1 MLLDQIKALADGSRA
16 SSGSAS
22 GTPAGG
28 SSAGSSP
35 ADANPDAPRIVFFGG
50 KGGVGKSTIASA
62 VALGLAEDGY
72 SVQLVSTDP
81 AHNLGHMWQQAV
93 GARSVTA
100 QASANLHLL
109 ELDPAATTK
118 AHIAQVEDTMRRMMP
133 ERLHGEV
140 AKHLDLARNS
150 PGTHEAA
157 MVEAIA
163 QVVEDSDHNFLIF
176 DTAPSGHTARLLA
189 VPELM
194 NAWTQ
199 GLMNRREK
207 SERFSE
213 LIRGMDPKHT
223 ATDAV
228 DRRNQELRSILHKRQ
243 QRFARLRDA
252 LQQQSVFY
260 LVLTAEKVPVLETAE
275 LYAELAKTGIRV
287 GGAVVNRRSPADQ
300 GEFLANRRRLE
311 DAALDDLHRRL
322 PQVRVTEVPLL
333 DSEVG
338 TPAALAEIAA
348 HLGHG

>member
-1 MLLDQIKALADGSRA
+1 MLLEQIRALADGGA
-16 SSGSAS
+16 S
-22 GTPAGG
+22 PA
-28 SSAGSSP
+28 SP
-35 ADANPDAPRIVFFGG
+35 ADSTTPHIVFFGG

-62 VALGLAEDGY
+62 VALGLAETGY

-81 AHNLGHMWQQAV
+81 AHNLGHMWEQTV
-93 GARSVTA
+93 GAKGVA
-100 QASANLHLL
+100 AKASANLHLL
-109 ELDPAATTK
+109 ELDPAATTE
-118 AHIAQVEDTMRRMMP
+118 AHISQVENTMRRMMP

-140 AKHLDLARNS
+140 TKHLDLARNS

-163 QVVEDSDHNFLIF
+163 QVVEDSHHDFIIV
-176 DTAPSGHTARLLA
+176 DTAPSGHTSRLLA

-199 GLMNRREK
+199 GLMNRRDK

-213 LIRGMDPKHT
+213 LIRGMDPRHT
-223 ATDAV
+223 GEDGV

-243 QRFARLRDA
+243 QRFSRLRDA
-252 LQQQSVFY
+252 LQNQSVFY

-275 LYAELAKTGIRV
+275 LHAELTKTGISV
-287 GGAVVNRRSPADQ
+287 GGAVVNRRSPEDQ

-311 DAALDDLHRRL
+311 DAALEDLHRRL
-322 PQVRVTEVPLL
+322 PQVNVTEVPLL

-348 HLGHG
+348 YLGRG

>member
-1 MLLDQIKALADGSRA
+1 MLLEQIKALADGGGLTR
-16 SSGSAS
+16 SGAR
-22 GTPAGG
+22 AGG
-28 SSAGSSP
+28 TARGSNR
-35 ADANPDAPRIVFFGG
+35 ARAQANGANQPRIVFFGG

-72 SVQLVSTDP
+72 RVQLVSTDP
-81 AHNLGHMWQQAV
+81 AHNLGHMWEQSV
-93 GARSVTA
+93 GARGVAATA
-100 QASANLHLL
+100 SKNLHLL
-109 ELDPAATTK
+109 ELDPAATTE

-163 QVVEDSDHNFLIF
+163 QVVEDSTHDFLIF
-176 DTAPSGHTARLLA
+176 DTAPSGHTSRLLA
-189 VPELM
+189 MPELM

-199 GLMNRREK
+199 GLMNRRDK

-223 ATDAV
+223 AEDAV

-252 LQQQSVFY
+252 LQNQAVFY
-260 LVLTAEKVPVLETAE
+260 LVLTAEKVPVMETAE
-275 LYAELAKTGIRV
+275 LHAELAKTGIDV

-300 GEFLANRRRLE
+300 GRFLANRRRLE

-322 PQVRVTEVPLL
+322 PDVAVTEVPLL

-338 TPAALAEIAA
+338 TPAALAEIAT
-348 HLGHG
+348 HLRQK

>member
-1 MLLDQIKALADGSRA
+1 MLLEQIKALVDDGDA
-16 SSGSAS
+16 GA
-22 GTPAGG
+22 GAGDAGAGGGAGG
-28 SSAGSSP
+28 SSGAGR
-35 ADANPDAPRIVFFGG
+35 RIIFFGG

-62 VALGLAEDGY
+62 VALGLAQNGY

-81 AHNLGHMWQQAV
+81 AHNLGHMWEQTV
-93 GARSVTA
+93 GSAGAAAAVTA
-100 QASANLHLL
+100 NLDLL
-109 ELDPAATTK
+109 ELDPAATTE

-163 QVVEDSDHNFLIF
+163 QAVEDSTHDFLIF
-176 DTAPSGHTARLLA
+176 DTAPSGHTSRLLA

-199 GLMNRREK
+199 GLMNRRDK

-223 ATDAV
+223 AEDSV
-228 DRRNQELRSILHKRQ
+228 DRRNQELRSILHMRQ

-252 LQQQSVFY
+252 LQNQAVFY

-275 LYAELAKTGIRV
+275 LHAELTKTGITV

-311 DAALDDLHRRL
+311 DTALDDLHRRL
-322 PQVRVTEVPLL
+322 PQVAVTEVPLL

-348 HLGHG
+348 HLGSD

>member
-1 MLLDQIKALADGSRA
+1 MLLEQIKALVDDSAGAGGGGDRSTGGSGA
-16 SSGSAS
+16 SGS
-22 GTPAGG
+22 GAGR
-28 SSAGSSP
+28 
-35 ADANPDAPRIVFFGG
+35 RIIFFGG

-62 VALGLAEDGY
+62 VALGLAQNGY

-81 AHNLGHMWQQAV
+81 AHNLGHMWEQTV
-93 GARSVTA
+93 GSAGAAAAVTA
-100 QASANLHLL
+100 NLDLL
-109 ELDPAATTK
+109 ELDPAATTE

-163 QVVEDSDHNFLIF
+163 QVVEDSTHDFLIF
-176 DTAPSGHTARLLA
+176 DTAPSGHTSRLLA

-199 GLMNRREK
+199 GLMNRRDK

-223 ATDAV
+223 AEDSV

-252 LQQQSVFY
+252 LQNQAVFY

-275 LYAELAKTGIRV
+275 LHAELTKTGITV

-311 DAALDDLHRRL
+311 DTALDDLHRRL
-322 PQVRVTEVPLL
+322 PQVAVTEVPLL

-348 HLGHG
+348 HLGSD

>member
-1 MLLDQIKALADGSRA
+1 
-16 SSGSAS
+16 
-22 GTPAGG
+22 
-28 SSAGSSP
+28 
-35 ADANPDAPRIVFFGG
+35 
-50 KGGVGKSTIASA
+50 
-62 VALGLAEDGY
+62 
-72 SVQLVSTDP
+72 
-81 AHNLGHMWQQAV
+81 MWEQTV
-93 GARSVTA
+93 GAKGVA
-100 QASANLHLL
+100 AKASANLHLL
-109 ELDPAATTK
+109 ELDPAATTE
-118 AHIAQVEDTMRRMMP
+118 AHIAQVENTMRRMMP

-140 AKHLDLARNS
+140 TKHLDLARNS

-163 QVVEDSDHNFLIF
+163 QVVEDSHHDFIIV
-176 DTAPSGHTARLLA
+176 DTAPSGHTSRLLA

-199 GLMNRREK
+199 GLMNRRDK

-223 ATDAV
+223 AEDGV

-252 LQQQSVFY
+252 LQNQSVFY

-275 LYAELAKTGIRV
+275 LHAELTKTGISV

-311 DAALDDLHRRL
+311 DAALEDLHRRL
-322 PQVRVTEVPLL
+322 PQVNVTEVPLL

-338 TPAALAEIAA
+338 TPAALAEIATY
-348 HLGHG
+348 LGRG

>member
-1 MLLDQIKALADGSRA
+1 MLLEQIKALVDDSAGAGGGGDRSTGGSGA
-16 SSGSAS
+16 SGS
-22 GTPAGG
+22 GAGR
-28 SSAGSSP
+28 
-35 ADANPDAPRIVFFGG
+35 RIIFFGG

-62 VALGLAEDGY
+62 VALGLAQNGY

-81 AHNLGHMWQQAV
+81 AHNLGHMWEQTV
-93 GARSVTA
+93 GSAGAAAAVTA
-100 QASANLHLL
+100 NLDLL
-109 ELDPAATTK
+109 ELDPAATTE

-163 QVVEDSDHNFLIF
+163 QVVEDSTHDFLIF
-176 DTAPSGHTARLLA
+176 DTAPSGHTSRLLA

-199 GLMNRREK
+199 GLMNRRDK

-223 ATDAV
+223 AEDSV

-252 LQQQSVFY
+252 LQNQAVFY

-275 LYAELAKTGIRV
+275 LHAELTKTGITV

-311 DAALDDLHRRL
+311 DTALDDLHRRL
-322 PQVRVTEVPLL
+322 PQVAVSEVPLL

-338 TPAALAEIAA
+338 TPAALAEIAV
-348 HLGHG
+348 HLGSD

>member
-1 MLLDQIKALADGSRA
+1 M
-16 SSGSAS
+16 
-22 GTPAGG
+22 
-28 SSAGSSP
+28 
-35 ADANPDAPRIVFFGG
+35 FFGG

-81 AHNLGHMWQQAV
+81 AHNLGHMCEQAV
-93 GARSVTA
+93 GARGVTA

-163 QVVEDSDHNFLIF
+163 QVVEDSDHDFLIF

-213 LIRGMDPKHT
+213 LIRGMDPKTLPPTQWT
-223 ATDAV
+223 AATRSCAPSCTNASKGLPV
-228 DRRNQELRSILHKRQ
+228 CGMLCSNNQCFIWYSQ
-243 QRFARLRDA
+243 QRRCRFWKPRNCMQSWRKLGFA
-252 LQQQSVFY
+252 
-260 LVLTAEKVPVLETAE
+260 LVA
-275 LYAELAKTGIRV
+275 RW
-287 GGAVVNRRSPADQ
+287 
-300 GEFLANRRRLE
+300 
-311 DAALDDLHRRL
+311 
-322 PQVRVTEVPLL
+322 
-333 DSEVG
+333 
-338 TPAALAEIAA
+338 
-348 HLGHG
+348 

>member
-1 MLLDQIKALADGSRA
+1 MLLEQIKALVDDGDAGGGAGADGA
-16 SSGSAS
+16 DAD
-22 GTPAGG
+22 
-28 SSAGSSP
+28 SAG
-35 ADANPDAPRIVFFGG
+35 AAGRRIIFFGG

-62 VALGLAEDGY
+62 VALGLARDGY

-81 AHNLGHMWQQAV
+81 AHNLGHMWEQTV
-93 GARSVTA
+93 GSAGAAAAVTA
-100 QASANLHLL
+100 NLDLL
-109 ELDPAATTK
+109 ELDPAATTE

-163 QVVEDSDHNFLIF
+163 QVVEDSTHDFLIF
-176 DTAPSGHTARLLA
+176 DTAPSGHTSRLLA

-199 GLMNRREK
+199 GLMNRRDK

-223 ATDAV
+223 AEDSV
-228 DRRNQELRSILHKRQ
+228 DRRNQALRSILHKRQ

-252 LQQQSVFY
+252 LQNQAVFY

-275 LYAELAKTGIRV
+275 LHAELTKTGITV
-287 GGAVVNRRSPADQ
+287 GGAVVNRRSPGDQ

-311 DAALDDLHRRL
+311 DTALDDLHRRL
-322 PQVRVTEVPLL
+322 PQVAVTEVPLL

-338 TPAALAEIAA
+338 TPAALADIAA
-348 HLGHG
+348 HLGSD

>member
-1 MLLDQIKALADGSRA
+1 MLLEQIKALADD
-16 SSGSAS
+16 
-22 GTPAGG
+22 
-28 SSAGSSP
+28 SP
-35 ADANPDAPRIVFFGG
+35 AEANPDAPHIVFFGG

-81 AHNLGHMWQQAV
+81 AHNLGHMWEQAV
-93 GARSVTA
+93 GARGVTA
-100 QASANLHLL
+100 QTSANLHLL

-163 QVVEDSDHNFLIF
+163 QVVEDSDHDFLIF
-176 DTAPSGHTARLLA
+176 DTAPSGHTSRLLA

-223 ATDAV
+223 ATD
-228 DRRNQELRSILHKRQ
+228 LSLIH
-243 QRFARLRDA
+243 
-252 LQQQSVFY
+252 
-260 LVLTAEKVPVLETAE
+260 
-275 LYAELAKTGIRV
+275 I
-287 GGAVVNRRSPADQ
+287 
-300 GEFLANRRRLE
+300 
-311 DAALDDLHRRL
+311 
-322 PQVRVTEVPLL
+322 
-333 DSEVG
+333 
-338 TPAALAEIAA
+338 
-348 HLGHG
+348 

>member
-1 MLLDQIKALADGSRA
+1 MLLDQIRALADGGAGAA
-16 SSGSAS
+16 S
-22 GTPAGG
+22 PAG
-28 SSAGSSP
+28 P
-35 ADANPDAPRIVFFGG
+35 AHRAEPRIVFFGG

-62 VALGLAEDGY
+62 VALGLAEAGY

-81 AHNLGHMWQQAV
+81 AHNLGHMWEQTV
-93 GARSVTA
+93 GAKGVA
-100 QASANLHLL
+100 AKGAAAKASDNLYLL

-118 AHIAQVEDTMRRMMP
+118 AHISQVEKTMRRMMP

-140 AKHLDLARNS
+140 TKHLDLARNS

-163 QVVEDSDHNFLIF
+163 QVVEDSHHDFIIV
-176 DTAPSGHTARLLA
+176 DTAPSGHTSRLLA

-199 GLMNRREK
+199 GLMNRRDK

-223 ATDAV
+223 AEDGV

-275 LYAELAKTGIRV
+275 LHAELRKTGISV

-311 DAALDDLHRRL
+311 DAALEDLHRRL
-322 PQVRVTEVPLL
+322 PQVHVTEVPLL

-348 HLGHG
+348 YLTHG

>member
-1 MLLDQIKALADGSRA
+1 MLLDQIRALADGGA
-16 SSGSAS
+16 
-22 GTPAGG
+22 GT
-28 SSAGSSP
+28 AGSSGGAGPDDP
-35 ADANPDAPRIVFFGG
+35 AHSTEPRIVFFGG

-62 VALGLAEDGY
+62 VALGLAEAGY

-81 AHNLGHMWQQAV
+81 AHNLGHMWEQTV
-93 GARSVTA
+93 GAKGTAAKGVTA
-100 QASANLHLL
+100 KASANLHLL

-118 AHIAQVEDTMRRMMP
+118 AHISQVEKTMRRMMP

-140 AKHLDLARNS
+140 TKHLDLARNS

-163 QVVEDSDHNFLIF
+163 QVVEDSNHDFIIV
-176 DTAPSGHTARLLA
+176 DTAPSGHTSRLLA

-199 GLMNRREK
+199 GLMNRRDK

-213 LIRGMDPKHT
+213 LIRGMDPNHT
-223 ATDAV
+223 AKDGV

-252 LQQQSVFY
+252 LHNQSVFY

-275 LYAELAKTGIRV
+275 LHAELRKTGISV

-311 DAALDDLHRRL
+311 DAALEDLHRRL
-322 PQVRVTEVPLL
+322 PQVDVTEVPLL

-348 HLGHG
+348 YLGRG

>member
-1 MLLDQIKALADGSRA
+1 MLLDQIRALADGGAGAA
-16 SSGSAS
+16 S
-22 GTPAGG
+22 PAG
-28 SSAGSSP
+28 P
-35 ADANPDAPRIVFFGG
+35 AHSTEPRIVFFGG

-62 VALGLAEDGY
+62 VALGLAEAGY

-81 AHNLGHMWQQAV
+81 AHNLGHMWEQTV
-93 GARSVTA
+93 GAKGAAAKGVA
-100 QASANLHLL
+100 AKASANLHLL

-118 AHIAQVEDTMRRMMP
+118 AHISQVENTMRRMMP

-140 AKHLDLARNS
+140 TKHLDLARNS

-163 QVVEDSDHNFLIF
+163 QVVEDSRHDFIIV
-176 DTAPSGHTARLLA
+176 DTAPSGHTSRLLA

-199 GLMNRREK
+199 GLMNRRDK

-223 ATDAV
+223 AEDGV

-252 LQQQSVFY
+252 LQNQSVFY

-275 LYAELAKTGIRV
+275 LHAELTKTGISV

-311 DAALDDLHRRL
+311 DAALEDLHRRL
-322 PQVRVTEVPLL
+322 PQVNVTEVPLL

-348 HLGHG
+348 YLTRG